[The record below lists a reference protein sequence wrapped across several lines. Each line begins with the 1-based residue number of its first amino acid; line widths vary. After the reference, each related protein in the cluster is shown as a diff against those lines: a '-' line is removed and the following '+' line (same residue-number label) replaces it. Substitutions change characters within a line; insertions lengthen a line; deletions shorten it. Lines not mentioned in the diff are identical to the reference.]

1 MKFTCKDGSLRLW
14 FGNYPVVIP
23 QGTEVDFETVT
34 SVDALAE
41 VLATNVAAYGVHR
54 DSLAHEEDG
63 LDDDG
68 KAIKIHVSY
77 GAGGARVEQ
86 KPEHVAAL
94 AEAQAANVAEA
105 DAALETQTKADEQ
118 AAQEAAARAPSE
130 EEAARAVAFELQAK
144 EHARLGAD
152 AVLAQ
157 TGEPPVVVEKKE
169 A

>member
-14 FGNYPVVIP
+14 FGNYPVVVP

-41 VLATNVAAYGVHR
+41 VLATNVAAYSVHR

-63 LDDDG
+63 FDDG
-68 KAIKIHVSY
+68 KPIKVYVSY
-77 GAGGARVEQ
+77 GASGARVEQ

-94 AEAQAANVAEA
+94 AETQAANVAEA
-105 DAALETQTKADEQ
+105 DAALETQIKADEQ
-118 AAQEAAARAPSE
+118 AAKEAAARAPSE
-130 EEAARAVAFELQAK
+130 EEAARAAALELQAK